1 RNYDLGTKALII
13 PLQHQVM
20 NIIKKNLTIN
30 FISPIKKDGS
40 GKKMIMR
47 YKKAI
52 SPLIATIIL
61 IAVTIAIAVIVVG
74 WIYGI
79 FGSTSGPT
87 EKLQIFQDA
96 RLVVISTD
104 TTFTGTKFNV
114 TLKNIGTS
122 VVTIQKVY
130 VKENASCTATSSDI
144 KLDSGKDSL
153 KPGDVATLSA
163 TFNCQ
168 VVPGITYTVIIV
180 TGGGQ
185 SYSVPTTAEQG

>member
-1 RNYDLGTKALII
+1 
-13 PLQHQVM
+13 M

-96 RLVVISTD
+96 RLVVSSTG
-104 TTFTGTKFNV
+104 TTFSV

-130 VKENASCTATSSDI
+130 VKENASCTSTTPQ
-144 KLDSGKDSL
+144 LDKGGTTVQSL
-153 KPGDVATLSA
+153 NPGDVATLSA
-163 TFNCQ
+163 TFSCQ

>member
-1 RNYDLGTKALII
+1 
-13 PLQHQVM
+13 
-20 NIIKKNLTIN
+20 
-30 FISPIKKDGS
+30 
-40 GKKMIMR
+40 MIMR

-61 IAVTIAIAVIVVG
+61 IAVTIAIAVIVVA

-79 FGSTSGPT
+79 FGSATGPT

-96 RLVVISTD
+96 RLVNKTSGNNIIVT
-104 TTFTGTKFNV
+104 FNV
-114 TLKNIGTS
+114 TVKNIGTS

-130 VKENASCTATSSDI
+130 IKENATCTGSNPTLTKGDTTVQ
-144 KLDSGKDSL
+144 SL
-153 KPGDVATLSA
+153 NPGDVATLSV
-163 TFNCQ
+163 TFQNCQ